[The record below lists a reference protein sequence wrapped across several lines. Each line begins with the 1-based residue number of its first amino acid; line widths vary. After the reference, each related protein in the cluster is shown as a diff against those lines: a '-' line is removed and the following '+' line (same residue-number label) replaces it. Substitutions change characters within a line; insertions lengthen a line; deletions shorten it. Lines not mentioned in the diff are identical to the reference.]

1 MPHITIEYV
10 MLIPLLFVQILVFP
24 FAASIMA
31 SSWVD
36 ARRDV
41 ALQDAASHLAST
53 IQQLYLSVNREEIAA
68 GSITQAS
75 TLPPTIESYPYTA
88 TGNLSA
94 PLDSDSS
101 RVLTITLRLEEAG
114 NTATATALLG
124 PNARW
129 DGGTFRSNSPDASI
143 KVRKFVNGTLLFSL
157 EGGY

>member
-10 MLIPLLFVQILVFP
+10 ILIPLLFAQILVFP
-24 FAASIMA
+24 LAASIMA

-36 ARRDV
+36 ARREA

-68 GSITQAS
+68 GNMTQAS
-75 TLPPTIESYPYTA
+75 TLPQTIESYPYEA
-88 TGNLSA
+88 WGNLTI
-94 PLDSDSS
+94 LDSNSS
-101 RVLTITLRLEEAG
+101 RVLTLTLRLEEAG

-124 PNARW
+124 SNAEW

-143 KVRKFVNGTLLFSL
+143 KVRKFVNGTLIFSF